1 MEKMEEVKVGNKLPP
16 FFGQTVSRAKITTYV
31 GSFLFLHEW
40 RDVIKDPLVVQRRR
54 GGDFFISQVRTNYY
68 NYHKRIE
75 ENWSI
80 GRTDCDFPSPL
91 MSISLP
97 VIFLLFLNLFDSN
110 RPPHFPIRLPL
121 PHFPHKISP
130 PRRNFP
136 SIPRTKKKLKHNKL
150 RRGKNTQKIPPP
162 EFFRDLPR

>member
-1 MEKMEEVKVGNKLPP
+1 MEEVKVEKKLPP
-16 FFGQTVSRAKITTYV
+16 FFGQTVSRAKITTCV

-54 GGDFFISQVRTNYY
+54 GGEDFFISQVRTNYY

-75 ENWSI
+75 ENWTI
-80 GRTDCDFPSPL
+80 GQTDCDFPSLL

-110 RPPHFPIRLPL
+110 RRPHFPIRLP
-121 PHFPHKISP
+121 PPSPTFP
-130 PRRNFP
+130 
-136 SIPRTKKKLKHNKL
+136 TKYLLRVAIFRLFLEQKKMKHNKL
-150 RRGKNTQKIPPP
+150 RRGKIHTKNTSAGV
-162 EFFRDLPR
+162 FRDLPR